1 MPVAAG
7 TKLGPYEVLAPIGA
21 GGMGE
26 VYKARDTRLER
37 AVAIKV
43 LSEQLTL
50 TPDLRARFDREAKA
64 VSSLNHPN
72 ICTLYDIGHQDGV
85 DFLVMEHLEGETL
98 AKRLERGPLPVA
110 EALKVASEI
119 ADALDKA
126 HRQGMVHRDL
136 KPGNVMLTK
145 TGAKLL
151 DFGLARVT
159 SGPGA
164 TPMGSIALSRS
175 PTMSTPLT
183 AAGMIVGT
191 FQYMAPE
198 QLEGVE
204 ADARSDIWA
213 FGATLY
219 EMVTGRRAFEG
230 PTQASLI
237 ASIIKEHPRPVA
249 ELQPLT
255 PPGLDRIVDRCL
267 QKDPDNRWQSARDLA
282 HELRWIAEAGSK
294 AGVPAPIAARRHHRD
309 RVMTS
314 LAAVGVLT
322 SLALAG
328 VLVLRRPAEP
338 EVLRFDIRPPTMVQF
353 QDAPRISPD
362 GRYLAYTAT
371 DSTGASRIWLR
382 SLSATTAQPMP
393 GTEGINFR
401 PFWSYDSK
409 FLGFFANGK
418 LKKIAVSGGPA
429 TTLADVPGGADGAW
443 GRDGVILYDGNTND
457 PIRRVSSSGGVP
469 AVAVAGD
476 STKNEQL
483 GWPFFLPDGKH
494 YLFLDITS
502 KTLRVGN
509 TGSKEVRV
517 LGACDSRAEYAPPGY
532 VLFVRNGTLV
542 AQGFDAGALKLKGE
556 PVPIAEPVRTQGNG
570 GADFSVSQNGVL
582 IYASGNTQSGRLLW
596 VDRNGKEL
604 ETIPSTGMDNF
615 HNMSLSPDGRRVAVR
630 VIDPNVRKRDLWTVD
645 LARGVPSRLTFE
657 PDNENHPLWSPDG
670 QQILY
675 WSDKPNASGL
685 YLKSSSGAGQTRKV
699 LASETELVCSDWSRD
714 GRFVVYYG
722 ANPKTSFNEI
732 GLLPMSGDAK
742 PASLIAGPYH
752 CGYGNIS
759 PDGHWIAYTSFESG
773 KAEVY
778 VRSFPEQSGQWQIS
792 SGGGTNPRWSHSG
805 RELFY
810 LSPDQR
816 MMVADVRTT
825 PAFEAS
831 VPRPMFIA
839 HLLFPNTLIR
849 SYFEVSRDDQRF
861 LMVATEPG
869 DVLAGSSVIVNWTKT
884 LASK

>member
-7 TKLGPYEVLAPIGA
+7 TKLGPYEIVAPIGA

-43 LSEQLTL
+43 LPEHLSL
-50 TPDLRARFDREAKA
+50 TPDLRTRFDREAKA

-72 ICTLYDIGHQDGV
+72 ICTLYDIGHQDGI
-85 DFLVMEHLEGETL
+85 DYLVMEHLEGETL
-98 AKRLERGPLPVA
+98 AQRLERGPLPVS

-164 TPMGSIALSRS
+164 APLGTVALSRS

-198 QLEGVE
+198 QLEGQE
-204 ADARSDIWA
+204 ADTRSDIWA

-219 EMVTGRRAFEG
+219 EMITGRRAFEG
-230 PTQASLI
+230 ATQASLI
-237 ASIIKEHPRPVA
+237 ASILKEHPRPVA
-249 ELQPLT
+249 EFQPLT

-294 AGVPAPIAARRHHRD
+294 AGVPAPVAARRQSRD
-309 RVMTS
+309 RLLTMIAAAGLLTS
-314 LAAVGVLT
+314 IVLAAL
-322 SLALAG
+322 
-328 VLVLRRPAEP
+328 LVLRRPSEP
-338 EVLRFDIRPPTMVQF
+338 EVLRFDIRPPSAVQF

-382 SLSATTAQPMP
+382 ALSAATAQPMP
-393 GTEGINFR
+393 GTEGIQFR

-409 FLGFFANGK
+409 FLGFFAGNK

-429 TTLADVPGGADGAW
+429 TSLADVATGADGAW
-443 GRDGVILYDGNTND
+443 SRDGVILYDGATND
-457 PIRRVSSSGGVP
+457 PIRQVSAGGGTP
-469 AVAVAGD
+469 TTAVAGD
-476 STKNEQL
+476 TTKNEQL

-494 YLFLDITS
+494 YLFLDVTS
-502 KTLRVGN
+502 HTLRVGKV
-509 TGSKEVRV
+509 GSKEVRV
-517 LGACDSRAEYAPPGY
+517 LGPCDSRAEYAPPGY

-542 AQGFDAGALKLKGE
+542 AQAFDVGALKLKGD
-556 PVPIAEPVRTQGNG
+556 PFPIAEPVRSGPNG

-582 IYASGNTQSGRLLW
+582 IYAAGNTQSGRLLW
-596 VDRNGKEL
+596 VDRSGKEL
-604 ETIPSTGMDNF
+604 ETVRATGIDNF
-615 HNMSLSPDGRRVAVR
+615 HNLALSPDGRRAAVR
-630 VIDPNVRKRDLWTVD
+630 VIDPVARKRDLWTID
-645 LARGVPSRLTFE
+645 IARGVPSRFTFD

-675 WSDKPNASGL
+675 WSDQPAASGL
-685 YLKSSSGAGQTRKV
+685 YLKNANGAGEARKV
-699 LASETELVCSDWSRD
+699 LAGEGELACSSWSRD
-714 GRFVVYYG
+714 GRSVLYG
-722 ANPKTSFNEI
+722 FNNPKSAFFEI
-732 GLLPMSGDAK
+732 WLLPMTGEAK
-742 PASLIAGPYH
+742 PTPLITGPYH
-752 CGYGNIS
+752 CGQAVFS
-759 PDGHWIAYTSFESG
+759 PDGRWVAYTSTESG
-773 KAEVY
+773 KAEIY
-778 VRSFPEQSGQWQIS
+778 VQSFPERSGKWQIS
-792 SGGGTNPRWSHSG
+792 ANGGTNPRWAHNG
-805 RELFY
+805 RELFF
-810 LSPDQR
+810 LSPEQR
-816 MMVADVRTT
+816 IMAAEVNST

-831 VPRPMFIA
+831 VPRPLFIA
-839 HLLFPNTLIR
+839 HLLFPGTQIR
-849 SYFEVSRDDQRF
+849 SYYELSPDDQRF
-861 LMVATEPG
+861 LLVATEPG

-884 LASK
+884 FEK

>member
-7 TKLGPYEVLAPIGA
+7 TKLGPYEIVAPIGA

-43 LSEQLTL
+43 LPEHLSL
-50 TPDLRARFDREAKA
+50 TPDLRTRFDREAKA

-72 ICTLYDIGHQDGV
+72 ICTLYDIGHQDGI
-85 DFLVMEHLEGETL
+85 DYLVMEHLEGETL
-98 AKRLERGPLPVA
+98 AQRLERGPLPVS

-164 TPMGSIALSRS
+164 APLGTVALSRS
-175 PTMSTPLT
+175 PTMTTPLT

-198 QLEGVE
+198 QLEGQE
-204 ADARSDIWA
+204 ADTRSDIWA

-219 EMVTGRRAFEG
+219 EMITGRRAFEG
-230 PTQASLI
+230 GTQASLI
-237 ASIIKEHPRPVA
+237 ASILKEHPRPVA
-249 ELQPLT
+249 EFQPLT

-294 AGVPAPIAARRHHRD
+294 AGVPAPVAARRQSRD
-309 RVMTS
+309 RLLTMIAAAGLLTS
-314 LAAVGVLT
+314 IVLAAL
-322 SLALAG
+322 
-328 VLVLRRPAEP
+328 LVLRRPSEP
-338 EVLRFDIRPPTMVQF
+338 EVLRFDIRPPSAVQF

-382 SLSATTAQPMP
+382 ALSAATAQPMP
-393 GTEGINFR
+393 GTEGIQFR

-409 FLGFFANGK
+409 FLGFFAGNK

-429 TTLADVPGGADGAW
+429 TSLADVATGADGAW
-443 GRDGVILYDGNTND
+443 SRDGVILYDGATND
-457 PIRRVSSSGGVP
+457 PIRQVP
-469 AVAVAGD
+469 AGGGTPTTAVAGD
-476 STKNEQL
+476 TTKSEQL

-494 YLFLDITS
+494 YLFLDVTS
-502 KTLRVGN
+502 HTLRVGKV
-509 TGSKEVRV
+509 GSKEVRV
-517 LGACDSRAEYAPPGY
+517 LGPCDSRAEYAPPGY

-542 AQGFDAGALKLKGE
+542 AQAFDVGALKLKGD
-556 PVPIAEPVRTQGNG
+556 PFPIAEPVRSGPNG

-582 IYASGNTQSGRLLW
+582 IYAAGNTQSGRLLW
-596 VDRNGKEL
+596 VDRSGKEL
-604 ETIPSTGMDNF
+604 ETVRATGIDNF
-615 HNMSLSPDGRRVAVR
+615 HNLALSPDGRRAAVR
-630 VIDPNVRKRDLWTVD
+630 VIDPVARKRDLWTID
-645 LARGVPSRLTFE
+645 IARGVPSRFTFD

-675 WSDKPNASGL
+675 WSDQPAASGL
-685 YLKSSSGAGQTRKV
+685 YLKNANGAGEARKV
-699 LASETELVCSDWSRD
+699 LAGEGELACSSWSRD
-714 GRFVVYYG
+714 GRSVLYG
-722 ANPKTSFNEI
+722 FNNPKSAFFEI
-732 GLLPMSGDAK
+732 WLLPMTGEAK
-742 PASLIAGPYH
+742 PTPLITGPYH
-752 CGYGNIS
+752 CGQAVFS
-759 PDGHWIAYTSFESG
+759 PDGRWVAYTSTESG
-773 KAEVY
+773 KAEIY
-778 VRSFPEQSGQWQIS
+778 VQSFPERSGKWQIS
-792 SGGGTNPRWSHSG
+792 ANGGTNPRWAHNG
-805 RELFY
+805 RELFF
-810 LSPDQR
+810 LSPEQR
-816 MMVADVRTT
+816 IMAAEVNAT

-831 VPRPMFIA
+831 VPRPLFIA
-839 HLLFPNTLIR
+839 HLLFPGTQIR
-849 SYFEVSRDDQRF
+849 SYYELSPDDQRF
-861 LMVATEPG
+861 LLVATEPG

-884 LASK
+884 FEK